1 MAAAEVIET
10 PGGASTDADWAL
22 RIAAVDLAGIGGVR
36 LRAAAG
42 QGRDEWLAALRAA
55 LPEGAPWRRVP
66 SHIGDERLLG
76 GIDLAATLRDGHLV
90 TQPGVL
96 AQAHGG
102 AVILAMAERCD
113 AGVASRIAQV
123 LDAGSIVVQRAG
135 VVDSQPA
142 RIGVI
147 ALDEAGADD
156 APLPGALAERL
167 GIDLRLAPSRPRLDA
182 PPVSVSATHREA
194 VERARALLPQVAV
207 SDAILTALC
216 EAAQAMAIDSL
227 RAPSLACRVACI
239 VAALEGRREVGASD
253 AALAARLVLGPRA
266 RAWPRNPESSD
277 EEAGQEHAD
286 ADAEPSQEPAADPAQ
301 ESAREP
307 AGEPPSESAASDRAD
322 DAGEPRET
330 PAQDEAMSEQVLEA
344 AAASLP
350 AALLA
355 SIAAGTSAARTA
367 AAAAGRSG
375 AARRSA
381 VRGRPLGSA
390 RGELRGG
397 ARLDLMATLRAA
409 APWQAMRRR
418 ESTSSR
424 EGFLVRSDDFHVRR
438 FRERREST
446 TVFAVDASGSQALNR
461 LAETKGAVEL
471 LLADCYVRRD
481 RVAVIAFRGAEAQV
495 LLAPTRSLVH
505 ARRSLAGLPG
515 GGGTPLA
522 SGLVAARELAATI
535 LRDGGTPL
543 LILLTDG
550 SANVALDGSGGRE
563 RAFADALA
571 TARAWATI
579 GVNSLVIDTA
589 PRAQEKAR
597 TLASAMNGR
606 YVALPNA
613 DAHALAK
620 SIAGSGRAS

>member
-1 MAAAEVIET
+1 MGAAESLES
-10 PGGASTDADWAL
+10 PGGVPTDAEWAL

-36 LRAAAG
+36 LRAPAG
-42 QGRDEWLAALRAA
+42 PARDEWLAALRAA
-55 LPEGAPWRRVP
+55 LPEGTPWRRVP
-66 SHIGDERLLG
+66 AHIGDERLLG

-123 LDAGSIVVQRAG
+123 LDAGAIVVQRAG
-135 VVDSQPA
+135 VVDAQPA
-142 RIGVI
+142 RIGVV
-147 ALDEAGADD
+147 ALDEGGADD
-156 APLPGALAERL
+156 TPLPGALAERL

-182 PPVSVSATHREA
+182 PPVSATHREP
-194 VERARALLPQVAV
+194 VDRARALLPRVAA

-216 EAAQAMAIDSL
+216 EAAQAMGIDSL

-239 VAALEGRREVGASD
+239 VAALDGRHEVGASD

-277 EEAGQEHAD
+277 EEPGQERAD
-286 ADAEPSQEPAADPAQ
+286 PEAEPAQDPARDPSQEPAEAPA
-301 ESAREP
+301 
-307 AGEPPSESAASDRAD
+307 SESAASNRPE
-322 DAGEPRET
+322 DASEPRDNST
-330 PAQDEAMSEQVLEA
+330 QDEAMSEQVLEA
-344 AAASLP
+344 AAVSLP

-355 SIAAGTSAARTA
+355 SIAAGTSVSKTSA
-367 AAAAGRSG
+367 AATGRSG

-390 RGELRGG
+390 RGALRGG

-418 ESTSSR
+418 ELTSWR
-424 EGFLVRSDDFHVRR
+424 DGFLVRSDDFHVRR

-522 SGLVAARELAATI
+522 SGLVAARALAATI

-571 TARAWATI
+571 TARAWASI
-579 GVNSLVIDTA
+579 GASSLVIDTA

-597 TLASAMNGR
+597 ALASAMNGR
-606 YVALPNA
+606 YIALPNA

-620 SIAGSGRAS
+620 SIAGSGRAP